1 MTDELIHAAIGR
13 PAPDGDFER
22 ALLGAVL
29 AGYRGFPDLQRVTHG
44 RDFRHPMHE
53 EIWEAAGRVWAAGGT
68 VDPLTVR
75 TALGEVAQKLPQG
88 PLYLHTLM
96 ESCPNVVS
104 APHYAAQVADR
115 SARERL
121 REAGIAIQQL
131 STMEREVDE
140 LAEDA
145 RQRLDQAVAQQDRG
159 QLTRIGDAMPDIL
172 DIAEH
177 GSAKGFPTP
186 WPDIDS
192 LTRGLKPGRLVVV
205 GARPGVG
212 KSLFGANIAA
222 HVVSRSSHTAY
233 VSSLEMDRVEYG
245 QRILSAEAQVD
256 LTKLDNGTLTEQD
269 WERISRATKAVQE
282 WPLVIDDEPRQT
294 VSRIRS
300 RVRDLSRTQTVALVV
315 VDYLQMLTPRD
326 ARLSKREQVDESTR
340 GLKLL
345 AREMQ
350 CCVVA
355 IASLNRQSIHRGGDG
370 RPSMGDLKESSGIES
385 DADQVIL
392 LHPDPDSPAELLV
405 LVEKHR
411 NGPTG
416 ERRLIK
422 QGHYSRL
429 LSPAYAHMKEIS

>member
-1 MTDELIHAAIGR
+1 MSD
-13 PAPDGDFER
+13 DFER

-29 AGYRGFPDLQRVTHG
+29 SGYRGFPDLQRVVHG
-44 RDFRHPMHE
+44 RDFTQPNHE
-53 EIWEAAGRVWAAGGT
+53 EVWEAAGRVYAAGGT

-75 TALGEVAQKLPQG
+75 TALGEAVQRLPQG
-88 PLYLHTLM
+88 AVYLHDLM
-96 ESCPNVVS
+96 QSCPNVTS
-104 APHYAAQVADR
+104 APHYAAQVAETA
-115 SARERL
+115 ARNRIRL
-121 REAGIAIQQL
+121 VGIEIQDLAQ
-131 STMEREVDE
+131 EDREVDE

-145 RQRLDQAVAQQDRG
+145 RQRLDAAVAQQDRS
-159 QLTRIGDAMPDIL
+159 QLLRIGEAMPEVL

-177 GSAKGFPTP
+177 GSAKGLPSP
-186 WPDIDS
+186 WPDVDD
-192 LTRGLKPGRLVVV
+192 LTRGLKPGRLIVI

-212 KSLFGANIAA
+212 KSLMGKDLAT
-222 HVVSRSSHTAY
+222 HVVSRFGHTAY
-233 VSSLEMDRVEYG
+233 VSSMEMDRIEYG
-245 QRILSAEAQVD
+245 QRILSSEARVD
-256 LTKLDNGTLTEQD
+256 LTRLDNGQLTEAE
-269 WERISRATKAVQE
+269 WGRISSATTAIQK

-300 RVRDLSRTQTVALVV
+300 RVRDLTRTQTVALVV

-326 ARLSKREQVDESTR
+326 SRLPKREQIDESTR

-345 AREMQ
+345 AREMKV
-350 CCVVA
+350 CVVA
-355 IASLNRQSIHRGGDG
+355 IASLNRGSVHRGGDG
-370 RPSMGDLKESSGIES
+370 KPTMGDLKESSGIES

-392 LHPDPDSPAELLV
+392 LHPDPENPAELMV

-429 LSPAYAHMKEIS
+429 LSPVHSYQRDVS

>member
-1 MTDELIHAAIGR
+1 VNDL
-13 PAPDGDFER
+13 DGVALSESSNADFER

-29 AGYRGFPDLQRVTHG
+29 SGYRGFPDLQRVVQG
-44 RDFRHPMHE
+44 RDFRNTLHE
-53 EIWEAAGRVWAAGGT
+53 EIWEAAGRVYASGGT
-68 VDPLTVR
+68 VEPLTVR
-75 TALGEVAQKLPQG
+75 TALGEVVQRLPQG

-96 ESCPNVVS
+96 QDCLNVAS

-115 SARERL
+115 AARNRI
-121 REAGIAIQQL
+121 RQAGVAIIQL
-131 STMEREVDE
+131 SETEREVDE

-145 RQRLDQAVAQQDRG
+145 RQRLDQAVLEQDRG
-159 QLTRIGDAMPDIL
+159 ALKRVGDALPGVL

-177 GSAKGFPTP
+177 GSAKGLPTP
-186 WPDIDS
+186 WPDVDD
-192 LTRGLKPGRLVVV
+192 LTRGLKPGRLVVI

-212 KSLFGANIAA
+212 KSLMGANMAA
-222 HVVSRSSHTAY
+222 HVASRFGHTAY
-233 VSSLEMDRVEYG
+233 VSSMELDETEYT
-245 QRILSAEAQVD
+245 QRILAAEAQVD
-256 LTKLDNGTLTEQD
+256 LTKLENGHLSEAE
-269 WERISRATKAVQE
+269 WGKLSRATTSIQG

-326 ARLSKREQVDESTR
+326 NRLPKREQIDESTR

-345 AREMQ
+345 AREFKV
-350 CCVVA
+350 CVVA
-355 IASLNRQSIHRGGDG
+355 IASLNRGSVHRSDG
-370 RPSMGDLKESSGIES
+370 KPTMGDLKESSGIES

-392 LHPDPDSPAELLV
+392 LHPDPDSPAELQV

-429 LSPAYAHMKEIS
+429 LSPAYMHQRDVS

>member
-1 MTDELIHAAIGR
+1 MSD
-13 PAPDGDFER
+13 DFER

-29 AGYRGFPDLQRVTHG
+29 AGYRGFPDLQRVVHG
-44 RDFRHPMHE
+44 RDFRQPMHE
-53 EIWEAAGRVWAAGGT
+53 DIWEAAGRVWGAGGT

-75 TALGEVAQKLPQG
+75 TALGEAAQKLPQG
-88 PLYLHTLM
+88 PLYLHALM
-96 ESCPNVVS
+96 EACPNIVS
-104 APHYAAQVADR
+104 APHYAAQVAETA
-115 SARERL
+115 ARNRIRL
-121 REAGIAIQQL
+121 VGIEIQDL
-131 STMEREVDE
+131 ATEEREVDE

-145 RQRLDQAVAQQDRG
+145 RQRLDLAVAQQGRG
-159 QLTRIGDAMPDIL
+159 QVHRAGDVLPQVL

-177 GSAKGFPTP
+177 GSAKGLPTP
-186 WPDIDS
+186 WPDLDD
-192 LTRGLKPGRLVVV
+192 LTRGLKPGRLVVI

-212 KSLFGANIAA
+212 KSLYGANLAS
-222 HVVSRSSHTAY
+222 HVASRSSHTAY
-233 VSSLEMDRVEYG
+233 VSSMELDETEYT

-256 LTKLDNGTLTEQD
+256 LTKLENGHLSEAE
-269 WERISRATKAVQE
+269 WVKLSRATASIQE

-326 ARLSKREQVDESTR
+326 SRLSKREQVDESTR

-345 AREMQ
+345 AREMKV
-350 CCVVA
+350 CVVA

-370 RPSMGDLKESSGIES
+370 RPTMGDLKESSGIES

-429 LSPAYAHMKEIS
+429 LSPAHAYQRDASA

>member
-1 MTDELIHAAIGR
+1 MSD
-13 PAPDGDFER
+13 DFER
-22 ALLGAVL
+22 ALLGAIL
-29 AGYRGFPDLQRVTHG
+29 AGYRGFPDLQRVVHG
-44 RDFRHPMHE
+44 RDFAHPMHE
-53 EIWEAAGRVWAAGGT
+53 DVWEAAGRVWASGGT

-75 TALGEVAQKLPQG
+75 TALGEAAQRLPGG
-88 PLYLHTLM
+88 PLYLHELM
-96 ESCPNVVS
+96 QACPNIVS
-104 APHYAAQVADR
+104 APHYAAQVAERAGR
-115 SARERL
+115 SRL
-121 REAGIAIQQL
+121 RAAGIAIQQL
-131 STMEREVDE
+131 AEESREVDE

-145 RQRLDQAVAQQDRG
+145 RQRLDAAVAQQDRG
-159 QLTRIGDAMPDIL
+159 GLKRAGDVLPDVL

-177 GSAKGFPTP
+177 GSAKGLPTP
-186 WPDIDS
+186 WPDVDD
-192 LTRGLKPGRLVVV
+192 LTRGLKPGRLIVI

-212 KSLFGANIAA
+212 KSLMGANMAA
-222 HVVSRSSHTAY
+222 HVASRFGHTAY
-233 VSSLEMDRVEYG
+233 VSSMELDETEYT
-245 QRILSAEAQVD
+245 QRILAAEALVD
-256 LTKLDNGTLTEQD
+256 LTKLENGHLNEAE
-269 WERISRATKAVQE
+269 WGKIARASQAIQE

-300 RVRDLSRTQTVALVV
+300 RVRDLTRTQTVALVV

-326 ARLSKREQVDESTR
+326 ARMPKREQVDESTR

-345 AREMQ
+345 AREMK

-355 IASLNRQSIHRGGDG
+355 IASLNRGSVNRGGDG
-370 RPSMGDLKESSGIES
+370 KPTMGDLKESSGIES

-429 LSPAYAHMKEIS
+429 LSPAYTHQRDVS